1 MKYADVNALL
11 CELGQD
17 VIIKDPTTGQERADI
32 VIRTADLCGD
42 KVPSPWISVEER
54 LPERSGLYLVMAKW
68 PAFEDEVMSIV
79 NYDEDAEAFGEW
91 QEQFDRDTLG
101 SLGSEFYSVD
111 VTHWMPLPD
120 LPEVEE

>member
-42 KVPSPWISVEER
+42 KVPSPWISVKER
-54 LPERSGLYLVMAKW
+54 LPEDFDTKVVWTDRGILYLATFTGMRW
-68 PAFEDEVMSIV
+68 YTSGGEYIRDE
-79 NYDEDAEAFGEW
+79 E
-91 QEQFDRDTLG
+91 
-101 SLGSEFYSVD
+101 
-111 VTHWMPLPD
+111 VTHWMQLPD
-120 LPEVEE
+120 LPEVEERKEKER